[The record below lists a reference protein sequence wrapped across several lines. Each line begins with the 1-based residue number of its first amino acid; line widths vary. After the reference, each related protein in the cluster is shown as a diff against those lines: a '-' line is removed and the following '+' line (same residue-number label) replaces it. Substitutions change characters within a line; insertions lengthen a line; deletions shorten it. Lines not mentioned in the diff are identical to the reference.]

1 MSEYKENTV
10 GWWLSQLKEPLK
22 SRALEIVV
30 YPPKPCDN
38 LDDAI
43 MNILEDLVTDSMPW
57 VFWRGIYVYYFGGL
71 HIDHTKFKDGFDLAH
86 ECDPWREDKAIVDS
100 PKKTTELFFYA
111 DETLINPLRNP
122 FKEPLV
128 ISPRGEMN
136 SVIVEEDKIKGLM
149 NANPSVTFWPTNV
162 GGVSPA
168 PKDSWQ
174 ESQNMG
180 THSAIRNHPKLGGKQ
195 PERAVVGYEEPKP
208 IDTIEKKH
216 ELRIKN
222 WEARG
227 ISKDG
232 ALIAQ
237 ALFGIDCNELLA
249 LNVSADSPGTA
260 YVTRTEPVQGLHQ
273 ISEKRAGR
281 AQSEWPF
288 ETVTPEQWEALTQ
301 NQKSAVEAVACG
313 YISTGG
319 ATLQHAKPA
328 HKAAAA

>member
-43 MNILEDLVTDSMPW
+43 MDILDDLVTDSMPW

-71 HIDHTKFKDGFDLAH
+71 HIDHSKFKDGFDLAH
-86 ECDPWREDKAIVDS
+86 KCDPWRGDKAIVDS
-100 PKKTTELFFYA
+100 PEKTRELFFYGGG
-111 DETLINPLRNP
+111 IKNPYN
-122 FKEPLV
+122 EPLT
-128 ISPRGEMN
+128 ISPSGEML
-136 SVIVEEDKIKGLM
+136 SVIVEEDKIKELM
-149 NANPSVTFWPTNV
+149 NANPGIVFWPTNV

-180 THSAIRNHPKLGGKQ
+180 IHSAIRNHPKLGGKQ

-222 WEARG
+222 LEARVMQQ
-227 ISKDG
+227 
-232 ALIAQ
+232 Q
-237 ALFGIDCNELLA
+237 ADLDA
-249 LNVSADSPGTA
+249 
-260 YVTRTEPVQGLHQ
+260 
-273 ISEKRAGR
+273 
-281 AQSEWPF
+281 
-288 ETVTPEQWEALTQ
+288 TVEALRKVIDLLDKTMVKVTTLEFI
-301 NQKSAVEAVACG
+301 NDQK
-313 YISTGG
+313 
-319 ATLQHAKPA
+319 K
-328 HKAAAA
+328 